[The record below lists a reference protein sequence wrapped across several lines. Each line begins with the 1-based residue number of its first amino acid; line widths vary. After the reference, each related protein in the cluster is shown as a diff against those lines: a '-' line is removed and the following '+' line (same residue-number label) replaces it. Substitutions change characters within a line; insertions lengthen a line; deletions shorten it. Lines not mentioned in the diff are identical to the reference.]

1 MTSRQSYE
9 LRSRSGT
16 PFATPPPKSGRWE
29 DQTLQES
36 KENSDEEPFTTQ
48 GTNESSTTTFTNDST
63 VFRESEYTEEYD
75 EDSDDDQVQFIK
87 HNKPRFGKRV
97 HVIATTSLRMLLEL
111 INLMWFL
118 LPFVCLVVALVLPR
132 HLIEAIQ
139 ATPVSLTSP
148 GHNHLNSMSSVQT
161 HMDAMIKEIGH
172 LKKFQEEHEVRMEEI
187 MFLYEQMTKQVDTLA
202 DTARTPSSVVGDEA
216 VLNHV
221 SEMIQTALKKAI
233 RDVKTEYKAALQPV
247 EASLRLVTTQATLI
261 ENELKTHKDRL
272 TDVEDLVEGSKT
284 QLLETIYDAN
294 NPELLERQ
302 IESIV
307 ATKIGQVQD
316 QVTRVISEESTRHV
330 KVLKA
335 ELHNATQAG
344 LDRLIDQKVAH
355 HLTQHILSDGTTGG
369 VAVQPQGRVDY
380 ASFAAGARVVR
391 HKSDLTGP
399 KFLTSVVQNLFS
411 PSMFTSKSYNA
422 FPLCSLAGNSCQN
435 AKPEAAI
442 SSNVDV
448 GQCWGLA
455 SNAGKLTVKL
465 AHPVIPD
472 TVALYHI
479 DPSIAP
485 DFSSAPRD
493 CQVLGLIVEG
503 SEVRQVDLGSFSYQK
518 DGGSRQEFR
527 LNSQGTPV
535 HGVTLRVLSNYGNEK
550 YTCLYRFSV
559 HGERPTA

>member
-97 HVIATTSLRMLLEL
+97 HVFATTSLRMLLEL

-118 LPFVCLVVALVLPR
+118 LPFVCLVVALVLPRYVLSLRRLIPHPNVHDVVNR

-187 MFLYEQMTKQVDTLA
+187 MFLYEQMTKQLDTLA
-202 DTARTPSSVVGDEA
+202 DTARTSSSVVGDEA

-233 RDVKTEYKAALQPV
+233 RDVVPKAAALQPV

-380 ASFAAGARVVR
+380 ASFAAGARV
-391 HKSDLTGP
+391 
-399 KFLTSVVQNLFS
+399 FLTSVVQNLFS

-435 AKPEAAI
+435 VKPEAAI

-472 TVALYHI
+472 TVAMYHI

-493 CQVLGLIVEG
+493 CQVLVRLRPGTVG
-503 SEVRQVDLGSFSYQK
+503 VHVRQVDLGSFSYQK

-527 LNSQGTPV
+527 LNSQVRPRDPNV
-535 HGVTLRVLSNYGNEK
+535 VPSRVLME
-550 YTCLYRFSV
+550 CPL
-559 HGERPTA
+559 PP